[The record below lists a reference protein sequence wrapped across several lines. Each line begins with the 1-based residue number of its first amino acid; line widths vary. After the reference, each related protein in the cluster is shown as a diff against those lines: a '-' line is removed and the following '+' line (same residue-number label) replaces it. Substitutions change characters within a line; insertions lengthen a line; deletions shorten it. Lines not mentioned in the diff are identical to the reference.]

1 MDEVTSSADALP
13 GPAGSRMAIR
23 NIMVV
28 IDPTSHEQ
36 PALAK
41 AARIA
46 GRLGSKLEL
55 FACDVRQEVPESW
68 AGGSR
73 MEEFRE
79 LTRLRLLGDLKALAE
94 PLQAQGF
101 AVNTVC
107 EWHAPLEQGI
117 AHHAI
122 RSLPDL
128 VVKDTHH
135 HVALPH
141 AQLTHT
147 DWLLIRQ
154 LPVPLLLVR
163 PTPWT
168 SPPRILAA
176 VDPCRPADRP
186 LTLDQRIVDLGR
198 ALADALEGSLNVG
211 HVLQSPP
218 HLPEDHV
225 SHEQKAAAHVRD
237 RNAVKE
243 LAWRVAAASRFAE
256 GSAAQGLLHLVSEYR
271 PDVLVMGAVA
281 RLRGAHAVPGGT
293 AARILENLNADLL
306 VVKPPGFVSPLMCTD
321 D

>member
-1 MDEVTSSADALP
+1 MDGVTS
-13 GPAGSRMAIR
+13 PAGATFTPDGARMVIR

-46 GRLGSKLEL
+46 RRFGSSLEL
-55 FACDVRQEVPESW
+55 FACDVRQELPESW
-68 AGGSR
+68 AGGAR
-73 MEEFRE
+73 MAEFRE
-79 LTRLRLLGDLKALAE
+79 LTRLRLLGELKALAE
-94 PLQAQGF
+94 PLRAQGF
-101 AVNTVC
+101 TVNTVC
-107 EWHAPLEQGI
+107 EWHAPLEQAI
-117 AHHAI
+117 ARHAI
-122 RSLPDL
+122 RNLPDL
-128 VVKDTHH
+128 VIKDAHH

-147 DWLLIRQ
+147 DWHLIRQ

-163 PTPWT
+163 PTGWA
-168 SPPRILAA
+168 SAPRILAA

-186 LTLDQRIVDLGR
+186 LALDQVIVDQAR
-198 ALADALEGSLNVG
+198 ALTDALEGSLNVC
-211 HVLQSPP
+211 HVLQLPP
-218 HLPEDHV
+218 HLPEDQV

-256 GSAAQGLLHLVSEYR
+256 GSAAQGLLRLVSEFK

-293 AARILENLNADLL
+293 AARILENLDADLL
-306 VVKPPGFVSPLMCTD
+306 VVKPPGFVSPLMCAD